1 MNPYESGAVIDMSVG
16 HNSATPAP
24 IGADA
29 LRREELIAMAR
40 EADPFGDDGRLVSLA
55 MLTPGTLE
63 RFAAL
68 VAAREREACA
78 QVCRSEMARA
88 IYNLDNDLG
97 INRNFWNGCSEMA
110 ASCAAS
116 ITARG
121 NP

>member
-1 MNPYESGAVIDMSVG
+1 MPDTDHKAMGLAYGLS
-16 HNSATPAP
+16 
-24 IGADA
+24 
-29 LRREELIAMAR
+29 REELIAMAR
-40 EADPFGDDGRLVSLA
+40 EADPLGDDGRLVSLA

-78 QVCRSEMARA
+78 QICRSEMARA
-88 IYNLDNDLG
+88 LYNSEGDFG
-97 INRNFWNGCSEMA
+97 INRNFWNGGCEIA

-116 ITARG
+116 ITARR